1 MQDTVNTPTPPSP
14 LMQARLPHACI
25 AAHPRDLV
33 YKDYLSTTQRLPALC
48 ETPKSRGV
56 HMQWTLGTTDEAAQC
71 DGRHTLCLL
80 GMLPKRCMASDVT
93 HSMAVQLLRCVQDVS
108 AWLLKARDTGGA

>member
-56 HMQWTLGTTDEAAQC
+56 HMRWTLVMRDEAAQC
-71 DGRHTLCLL
+71 AGRHTLCLL
-80 GMLPKRCMASDVT
+80 GMLPKAMHGGRCDTQHGSATAALCSRCKCLVT
-93 HSMAVQLLRCVQDVS
+93 KKVLAV
-108 AWLLKARDTGGA
+108 A